1 MKRNSILW
9 IFLIGLIL
17 VIFFFINRLLAIG
30 LTFLLLAVA
39 LLIYISSL
47 TFKKKL
53 IRIMQKHNRI
63 VDNDLAKDLNYK
75 IEKIRKTMS
84 KLHNHQ
90 KNRSGLV
97 VFLSDRYIFYNSET
111 IDKFKQLYNK
121 GLREKEILEHLKTNI
136 DVKTRAEIKA
146 IRDTL
151 INHKKLEEKDI
162 EVQIKDQ
169 IRKSELY

>member
-1 MKRNSILW
+1 MKKNSILW
-9 IFLIGLIL
+9 IFLILSI
-17 VIFFFINRLLAIG
+17 VIIFIFYRLLAIL
-30 LTFLLLAVA
+30 LTLLLLAVA
-39 LLIYISSL
+39 ILIYILSL

-53 IRIMQKHNRI
+53 IRTMQKHNRI
-63 VDNDLAKDLNYK
+63 VDTDLAKDLNCK
-75 IEKIRKTMS
+75 IEKIRKTMT

-97 VFLSDRYIFYNSET
+97 VFLSNRYIFYNSET

-121 GLREKEILEHLKTNI
+121 DLKEKEILEHLKSNI
-136 DVKTRAEIKA
+136 DLKTRAEIKA

-151 INHKKLEEKDI
+151 INHKKLEEKDF

>member
-1 MKRNSILW
+1 MKRNNILW
-9 IFLIGLIL
+9 IFLIGSIF
-17 VIFFFINRLLAIG
+17 VIFFFYRLLAIW
-30 LTFLLLAVA
+30 LTLSLLAVA
-39 LLIYISSL
+39 ILIYIFSL

-53 IRIMQKHNRI
+53 IRIMQKHNRV
-63 VDNDLAKDLNYK
+63 VDNDLAKELNCR
-75 IEKIRKTMS
+75 IEKIRKILS

-97 VFLSDRYIFYNSET
+97 VFLNNRYIFYNNET

-121 GLREKEILEHLKTNI
+121 GLKEKEILEHLTTSM
-136 DVKTRAEIKA
+136 DLKTRAEIKV

-162 EVQIKDQ
+162 ELQIKDQ
-169 IRKSELY
+169 IRKTELY